1 MKKIYTFLLGV
12 TVFSA
17 FAQPPAGYYDDAQG
31 LAGYDLKTALY
42 TIISTSHNPQ
52 VYNTHWSFFQTADVK
67 PNGQVWDIYSNCP
80 FNFGVPENGGNQDI
94 GLGGNVECEYFNREH
109 SFPTSWFGGN
119 IEPMRTDVVHIYPV
133 DKKVNGE
140 RGNLAFA
147 NVGSAAFT
155 STNGSKRGSSITA
168 GITGN
173 VFEVVDEYKGDIAR
187 SMFYMA
193 TRYEN
198 LIAGWESNNPDGDK
212 MLDGSSDKV
221 FEQWALDLLYSWH
234 IQDPVST
241 KEQAR
246 NNAIYN
252 YQNNRNPFV
261 DNPQWVQ
268 DIWANHLSVSV
279 ASELAYVTIYPNPS
293 KGDIIIEGVENVEE
307 IELITINGQVMQVI
321 RKSEIQDD
329 IVELK
334 NLPKG
339 FFLVKLKNGSD
350 TAVKKILVN

>member
-1 MKKIYTFLLGV
+1 MKKTFTFLLSI
-12 TVFSA
+12 TTFLS
-17 FAQPPAGYYDDAQG
+17 FAQPPAGYYNAAQG
-31 LAGYDLKTALY
+31 LTGFELKTALY

-52 VYNTHWSFFQTADVK
+52 TYSSHWAFFETADMK

-80 FNFGVPENGGNQDI
+80 FEFGVPSDGGNQDI
-94 GLGGNVECEYFNREH
+94 GLGGNIECEYFNREH

-147 NVGSAAFT
+147 NVGSATFT
-155 STNGSKRGSSITA
+155 STNGSKRGSSITS
-168 GITGN
+168 GISGN
-173 VFEVVDEYKGDIAR
+173 VFEIVDEYKGDIAR
-187 SMFYMA
+187 TIFYMA

-198 LIAGWESNNPDGDK
+198 LIASWESNNADGDK
-212 MLDGSSDKV
+212 MLDGSSNRV

-234 IQDPVST
+234 ILDPVSA

-252 YQNNRNPFV
+252 FQNNRNPYV

-268 DIWANHLSVSV
+268 DIWANHLSINV
-279 ASELAYVTIYPNPS
+279 ASDLSYVSIYPNPS
-293 KGDIIIEGVENVEE
+293 KGDIIIEGIENVEE
-307 IELITINGQVMQVI
+307 IELITINGQIMQVI
-321 RKSEIQDD
+321 RKNEIQNDV
-329 IVELK
+329 IELK

-350 TAVKKILVN
+350 TTVKKIIIN